1 MEHLPLDRR
10 VPDDEPLLVRE
21 EVEACLEQCVD
32 RRRRDEI
39 ATAGALAEHRHHLLD
54 VQRVASRCS
63 RDAIA
68 RGLVHLDLTEQV
80 GDQVVALVRAERL
93 EQERRRVQLPASPAR
108 SEVEQLRARHAEE
121 EDGRVPR
128 EVGDVL
134 DEIDEDGLGPLE
146 IVDHDDLRSLGGA
159 ALEQPAKGDAR
170 LLGHGGNDAL
180 GIDPE
185 RNEHLDERPVGDSL
199 AVREA
204 AAAKDVG

>member
-1 MEHLPLDRR
+1 M
-10 VPDDEPLLVRE
+10 
-21 EVEACLEQCVD
+21 
-32 RRRRDEI
+32 
-39 ATAGALAEHRHHLLD
+39 
-54 VQRVASRCS
+54 
-63 RDAIA
+63 
-68 RGLVHLDLTEQV
+68 
-80 GDQVVALVRAERL
+80 
-93 EQERRRVQLPASPAR
+93 
-108 SEVEQLRARHAEE
+108 
-121 EDGRVPR
+121 
-128 EVGDVL
+128 L